1 MYRYELTDLISYMYS
16 DDFHSDSNSED
27 LCVDATDSQ
36 DQPRGRGGGECEGSA
51 RAVGVPALGPFH
63 PLLIL
68 TNLNAVARRER
79 EKAPVCV
86 CVCVCVC
93 GTPCQ
98 KSSV

>member
-1 MYRYELTDLISYMYS
+1 MYS